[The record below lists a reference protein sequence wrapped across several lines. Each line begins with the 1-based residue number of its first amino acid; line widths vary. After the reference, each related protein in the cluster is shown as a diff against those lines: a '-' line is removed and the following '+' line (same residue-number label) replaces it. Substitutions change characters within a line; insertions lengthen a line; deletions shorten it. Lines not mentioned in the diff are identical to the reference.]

1 MNWLHA
7 LVVLPLAAM
16 VSAHRADA
24 TQQTAALSACEITEP
39 STSVPAVDQ
48 EGFPFPR
55 GRWYINAER
64 TMWAGIFALAG
75 RALEADGPGH
85 SILWIRPAG
94 ADLSVT
100 GQRLDGASPPMR
112 AVLGLVVRDRYVAS
126 KVHFPVPGC
135 WEITAIAGGSR
146 LSFVA
151 RVEPLPPQPVPI
163 AR

>member
-112 AVLGLVVRDRYVAS
+112 AVLGLVVPRSLRS
-126 KVHFPVPGC
+126 TIRK
-135 WEITAIAGGSR
+135 TTTNS
-146 LSFVA
+146 
-151 RVEPLPPQPVPI
+151 PQPIITQHLCWLLPH
-163 AR
+163 R